1 MNPTEQLQRLWANLL
16 QLGPRRLGALAA
28 IGLATFALVGIAGYY
43 LSRPSMETLYAGL
56 DRQDVS
62 SIGSALR
69 DADILFDVSADGTTV
84 SVRYGQTAQ
93 ARMLLAEKGL
103 PHSANAGYEL
113 YDKMGSLGLTSFM
126 QDITRVR
133 ALEGELART
142 IQSMAGVKAAR
153 VHIVLPDEGSFR
165 RAKQPATASVLIR
178 ATTVDDAHAAQAIR
192 HLVASAVPGMTPDN
206 VTVLSA
212 DGSVLASGDD
222 SANAAPGKMLDLE
235 KQISREV
242 GDNIRK
248 TLAPSLGVNNLQ
260 ISVAAKLNTDTK
272 QTAETTYDPDRRV
285 ERSPRTV
292 KETQNTQNSSAT
304 PPTTAGQN
312 VPQAQTPGQSGKQS
326 NEETS
331 KKEDLTNYE
340 VSSKTVTTVSA
351 GYAVEHLSIA
361 VVLNKAALL
370 TSLGQKAG
378 GEVPAAK
385 LAEVEQLAASAAGF
399 EKARGDTIKV
409 MAVDFVDS
417 GKELEA
423 VPSTGIMDALLRQSG
438 TLINAAM
445 ILGVTLLVLFF
456 AVRPLTRVLTA
467 PSGEVIAAGPG
478 GFPALPLEPT
488 MGIEGGAAAMALPD
502 PGMMNFGDGGGM
514 AMADNPLAA
523 MDMGGLT
530 PSWDAGGDDGLLDEL
545 RPRKTPQKRLE
556 QMIEFDEAQ
565 AAAILKQWIHKR
577 AAVA

>member
-1 MNPTEQLQRLWANLL
+1 MNFAEQLQRLWANLL

-28 IGLATFALVGIAGYY
+28 IGLAVFALVGVAGYY
-43 LSRPSMETLYAGL
+43 LSRPATETLYAGL

-62 SIGSALR
+62 GIGAALR
-69 DADILFDVSADGTTV
+69 DADIPFDVSADGTAV

-142 IQSMAGVKAAR
+142 IQSMAGIKAAR

-165 RAKQPATASVLIR
+165 RAKQPASASVLIR
-178 ATTVDDAHAAQAIR
+178 ASTVDDAHAAQAIR
-192 HLVASAVPGMTPDN
+192 HLVAAAVPGMTPDA
-206 VTVLSA
+206 VTVLST
-212 DGSVLASGDD
+212 DGTVLASGDD
-222 SANAAPGKMLDLE
+222 AGSAAPGKMLDLE

-242 GDNIRK
+242 GDNVRK

-260 ISVAAKLNTDTK
+260 ISVTAKLNTDTK
-272 QTAETTYDPDRRV
+272 QVAETTYNPDGRV
-285 ERSPRTV
+285 ERSVRTV
-292 KETQNTQNSSAT
+292 KESQNSQNSSAT

-326 NEETS
+326 NEETQ

-351 GYAVEHLSIA
+351 GYVVEHLSVA

-370 TSLGQKAG
+370 ASLGQKS
-378 GEVPAAK
+378 GEVPADK
-385 LAEVEQLAASAAGF
+385 LGEIEQLAASAAGL
-399 EKARGDTIKV
+399 EKGRGDTIKV
-409 MAVDFVDS
+409 MAVDFVDN
-417 GKELEA
+417 GKDLEA
-423 VPSTGIMDALLRQSG
+423 VPSPGIADALLRQSG
-438 TLINAAM
+438 TLINAGM
-445 ILGVTLLVLFF
+445 ILGVTLLVLFL
-456 AVRPLTRVLTA
+456 AVRPLTRILSA
-467 PSGEVIAAGPG
+467 PAPAAMESLPMEPMLGLGAGGP
-478 GFPALPLEPT
+478 
-488 MGIEGGAAAMALPD
+488 AAMALPD
-502 PGMMNFGDGGGM
+502 PGMMNFGDGGPTL
-514 AMADNPLAA
+514 AADNPLAA
-523 MDMGGLT
+523 MDLGGLT
-530 PSWDAGGDDGLLDEL
+530 PSWDAGEDGLIDDL

-565 AAAILKQWIHKR
+565 AAAILKQWIHRR
-577 AAVA
+577 AAA